1 MKSIKNKIEELKQIN
16 LESFDI
22 DTLVAMQ
29 SEIKSKQNN
38 LFDEIEKIGHSIK
51 GAKVYK
57 EFYGET
63 KLLPKKKQL
72 LMLRKNLQSVNQS
85 LLLQQAH
92 YNKKLIE
99 NCDYQLGRL

>member
-38 LFDEIEKIGHSIK
+38 LFEDILIRT
-51 GAKVYK
+51 AKH
-57 EFYGET
+57 T
-63 KLLPKKKQL
+63 PL
-72 LMLRKNLQSVNQS
+72 S
-85 LLLQQAH
+85 L
-92 YNKKLIE
+92 KDK
-99 NCDYQLGRL
+99 